1 MLAQRADQASRITRG
16 DLTRFAAAALALI
29 AVLTGILSSDI
40 LRPALRLE
48 VGDLATVDV
57 RAPRALTYVSTI
69 QTEAARDEA
78 RRAVPNVYTYSTER
92 GLTVATE
99 QLAQFSRRVGSIDAA
114 FQDVLLPE
122 DRLAILETAVDDLSA
137 AGRATLLE
145 LTPDRWAAVRGE
157 AARVLDLT
165 ERVELRDSEVAIVR
179 QEIAG
184 RMAGD
189 LTEAERLLAAE
200 LIRPLIVP
208 NSTFSE
214 EQTAIAR
221 EAAAAAVEP
230 VQRSWAANQ
239 IIVREGAI
247 VDELAFEAIE
257 QFGLN
262 EGRLDFAT
270 VAGWALLAGLVVG
283 ALLTWVR
290 RFRPEYWHR
299 SNVLLL
305 VALLLVVATFA
316 LKLTA
321 DRAFLPY
328 VLPTAAIS
336 MLIAI
341 LLDAGAAVLLTALL
355 AMVAGAVNGSVELAA
370 YTFIGGLAGIV
381 AVRKGDRLVM
391 FVQAAAAVFLANVLV
406 VTTFTL
412 LGTQDRDLLGI
423 GQLWGA
429 SLVAASGA
437 GVAAVGSFAVLG
449 SVFGIL
455 TVFQMLELASSSQ
468 PVLRRLLV
476 EAPGTYH
483 HSVMV
488 ASLAERAA
496 EAIGAD
502 TLLTR
507 VAAFYHDLGKLTNPG
522 AFIENQAGGENPHDQ
537 LDPETSAQIVKA
549 HVADGIDL
557 AYRAG
562 LPKAVIAFIP
572 QHHGTAV
579 MSYFYARAR
588 EQAAEPYG
596 GLVTSEGRKAADA
609 VDVRRF
615 RHAGPKPQTREA
627 ALIMLADGVE
637 ASVRSLSAR
646 DEPAI
651 RAMVNRIMD
660 ERLSDGQFDEC
671 DLTLRDL
678 DRIREAFVGQLLGMY
693 HQRVAYP
700 QSKVVELE
708 SRRTAA
714 GGGDGHG
721 ARPS

>member
-1 MLAQRADQASRITRG
+1 MLAQRADEVSRFTRG

-29 AVLTGILSSDI
+29 AVLTAILSSDI

-48 VGDLATVDV
+48 AGDLATVDV
-57 RAPRALTYVSTI
+57 RAPRALTYISTI
-69 QTEAARDEA
+69 QTEAAREEA
-78 RRAVPNVYTYSTER
+78 RRSVPNVYTYSTER

-99 QLAQFSRRVGSIDAA
+99 QLAAFSRRVASIDAA
-114 FQDVLLPE
+114 FEDALLPE
-122 DRLAILETAVDDLSA
+122 DRLAILETAVDDLSE
-137 AGRATLLE
+137 AGRTTLLE
-145 LTPDRWAAVRGE
+145 LTPDRWSAVRGE

-165 ERVELRDSEVAIVR
+165 ERVELRDSDVAIVR
-179 QEIAG
+179 QEIEG

-189 LTEAERLLAAE
+189 LSEAERSLAAE

-208 NSTFSE
+208 NSTLSE

-230 VQRSWAANQ
+230 VERSWAANQ

-262 EGRLDFAT
+262 EGRVDLAT
-270 VAGWALLAGLVVG
+270 VAGWALLAVLVVG

-328 VLPTAAIS
+328 ILPTAAIS

-355 AMVAGAVNGSVELAA
+355 ALVAGAVNGSVELAA
-370 YTFIGGLAGIV
+370 YTFTGGLAGIV
-381 AVRKGDRLVM
+381 AVRKGDRLGM

-429 SLVAASGA
+429 SFVAAGGA

-507 VAAFYHDLGKLTNPG
+507 VAAFYHDLGKLANPG
-522 AFIENQAGGENPHDQ
+522 AFIENQAGGDNPHDQ
-537 LDPETSAQIVKA
+537 LDPETSAQILKA

-596 GLVTSEGRKAADA
+596 GLATPEGRKAADA
-609 VDVRRF
+609 VDIRKF

-651 RAMVNRIMD
+651 RAMVSRIMD

-671 DLTLRDL
+671 DLTFRDL

-708 SRRTAA
+708 SRRAA
-714 GGGDGHG
+714 SGGGEG
-721 ARPS
+721 A

>member
-179 QEIAG
+179 QEIEG
-184 RMAGD
+184 RMAGE

-262 EGRLDFAT
+262 EGRVDFAT
-270 VAGWALLAGLVVG
+270 VAGWALLAVLVVG

-370 YTFIGGLAGIV
+370 YTFTGGLAGIV
-381 AVRKGDRLVM
+381 AVRKGDRLGV

-537 LDPETSAQIVKA
+537 LDPETSAQILKA

-588 EQAAEPYG
+588 EQAAEPHG
-596 GLVTSEGRKAADA
+596 GLATPEGRKAADA
-609 VDVRRF
+609 VDVRKF

-646 DEPAI
+646 DEQAI

-721 ARPS
+721 A